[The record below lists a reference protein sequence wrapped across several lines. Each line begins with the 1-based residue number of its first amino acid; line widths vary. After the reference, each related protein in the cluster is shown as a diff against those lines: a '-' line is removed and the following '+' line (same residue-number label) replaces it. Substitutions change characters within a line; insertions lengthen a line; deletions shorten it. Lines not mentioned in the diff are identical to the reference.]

1 MSRILKTNRVSK
13 IHVKFLSI
21 CFISIFLSREEPEF
35 SSGVANQVK
44 VDLNFNIQ
52 QIKISIGLTDKI
64 LQQEKE
70 CLEFIVDD
78 ISTEVV
84 LRRWDMFVNADI
96 GRLVLNEM
104 TWGTDGEPFEILST
118 PKNTKMLK
126 ISYRRCEFNE
136 SLSLGPSYFYSKEAQ
151 VRALQFKDEFQAT
164 DQILDVQVATLYLV
178 LHQEALLSI
187 MSLIYQV
194 LEPLNK
200 HDAEAT
206 QKIKRSISTA
216 GSRLSLSIEDKQK
229 SKPKPAHRKSVE
241 AAQELKKEVGLEE
254 EEKKIRVTASMD
266 GVGIII
272 CSAKV
277 DLAQAFVRGLSAK
290 VLMKDEVLEVKASM
304 KDMQVKD
311 NVGVTKYKDIV
322 SMRSDEVFDLE
333 LALYENG
340 SSGGKQYDMS
350 CVDTSVKLS
359 FGQMRVVFLYRFIQ
373 DLLAFV
379 DNFEDAKTAVIEAGK
394 AAKNKAVETASDLSR
409 HSSRVRLNII
419 LKAPT
424 IVIPVGSNSELALL
438 VDLGELRVFNSFKLL
453 NDDGKSHKNAIITDN
468 MTVKLSNLNLSK
480 SLIKDGTEIKHQ
492 RDIIEPMMLQVN
504 ITRNLTHGNHSIP
517 DVAVKGSMPAITLS
531 ISEEDLTVALKVLQ
545 GNIAEG
551 ESRVPKKKVK
561 TSKQAQL
568 DVPQDR
574 LADIYEEPEDE
585 ESGAYLQTSLSFDL
599 AKIDIKLYLKP
610 SDMTFEDEFL
620 PRTNDLLLALFTIGN
635 LIVDGKIMSDQSLNM
650 AIQLET
656 LILDDM
662 RPIEEHDDVVKRMI
676 NYSPEPLL
684 EEISHKSIPVDTK
697 YMIDVI
703 FEQNATQDKNID
715 VKLCNMLC
723 IFNVEFI
730 MVLVKTIQAAIPK
743 EDEMER
749 SRSLSSLDS
758 QQGSGGSD
766 DEDVGDTTQ
775 DLMIVT
781 TDDDE
786 DGNDTRSETKLIL
799 FVHNPQIV
807 LLADAKDVKTNA
819 LFLTTEINFQYFELK
834 ETQKMIGAVSN
845 TAILS
850 TAFKKEHRSDISTV
864 LSLESIN
871 LHSSAPISGKPHIS
885 LTTTLVKL
893 NISPKTIRT
902 LSACSGYIA
911 TGPTD
916 EEIKEAQRAMSVLW
930 NIKDFTAKRSWYLN
944 HPPQHVLS
952 AGSFVLARTVSGEYK
967 HGFLAKKDT
976 SLQVYFYPEG
986 TITHKAT
993 DISSVVLDIIP
1004 MEHDLLIGSNV
1015 LAVDKDKG
1023 YRPGRVMQ
1031 VIIFYTALLIGPFKH
1046 RA

>member
-1 MSRILKTNRVSK
+1 MCRD
-13 IHVKFLSI
+13 
-21 CFISIFLSREEPEF
+21 EPNF

-52 QIKISIGLTDKI
+52 QIKISIGLTDKV

-84 LRRWDMFVNADI
+84 LRRWDMFINADI

-118 PKNTKMLK
+118 PKDTKMLK

-206 QKIKRSISTA
+206 QKIKRSLSTA
-216 GSRLSLSIEDKQK
+216 GSRLSLSIDDKH
-229 SKPKPAHRKSVE
+229 KPKPKPGNQKSVE

-254 EEKKIRVTASMD
+254 EKKIRVTASMD
-266 GVGIII
+266 GVGIMI

-277 DLAQAFVRGLSAK
+277 DLAQAFVKGLSAK
-290 VLMKDEVLEVKASM
+290 VLMKDEVLEIKASM

-311 NVGVTKYKDIV
+311 NVGITKYKDIV

-333 LALYENG
+333 LAVYENG
-340 SSGGKQYDMS
+340 SSGSKQYDMS

-453 NDDGKSHKNAIITDN
+453 NDDGRSHKNAIITDN

-492 RDIIEPMMLQVN
+492 RDIIEPMMLQVS
-504 ITRNLTHGNHSIP
+504 ITRNLTSANHSIP

-531 ISEEDLTVALKVLQ
+531 ISEEDLTVVLKILQ

-551 ESRVPKKKVK
+551 ESRAPKKKVK
-561 TSKQAQL
+561 PSKQAQL
-568 DVPQDR
+568 EVPQDR

-585 ESGAYLQTSLSFDL
+585 EDGAYIQTNLSFDL

-620 PRTNDLLLALFTIGN
+620 PRTDDLLLALFTIGN
-635 LIVDGKIMSDQSLNM
+635 LIVEGKIMSDQSLTM

-684 EEISHKSIPVDTK
+684 EEITSKSIPLDTK
-697 YMIDVI
+697 YMIDVM
-703 FEQNATQDKNID
+703 FEQNADQDKNID

-749 SRSLSSLDS
+749 SRSFTSLDS

-766 DEDVGDTTQ
+766 DEDVIDITQ
-775 DLMIVT
+775 DLMTAT
-781 TDDDE
+781 TDE
-786 DGNDTRSETKLIL
+786 DGNDTRSETKLML

-871 LHSSAPISGKPHIS
+871 LHSSAPIDGKPHIS

-916 EEIKEAQRAMSVLW
+916 EEIKEAQRAMSALW
-930 NIKDFTAKRSWYLN
+930 NIKEFTAKKSWYLN

-993 DISSVVLDIIP
+993 DVSSVVLDIIP
-1004 MEHDLLIGSNV
+1004 MENDFIIGSNV
-1015 LAVDKDKG
+1015 LAVDKGKG

-1031 VIIFYTALLIGPFKH
+1031 V
-1046 RA
+1046 